1 MSEAL
6 FGISQEMKDI
16 LNKTLKK
23 FLPDFYAANHVK
35 TFENYIMSF
44 IDFLIKKNFC
54 DKYEEYEI
62 IKIINNEFYFQ
73 NDKDIIRAFYIIS
86 QDFKYFYVFK
96 DLYTE
101 AATPFAKEI
110 SIAYGNAAI
119 EEKILFSFA
128 VFVYFTLEKIS
139 AVRSFNMKI
148 DEADHFAAYNKLIS
162 FSNQPIIIIDYSLK
176 FNFNIAVNKHF
187 RIFKEYDREKFFST
201 LLKILFEN
209 YDDSTIS
216 FEKRIIFNEKKIK
229 LNFEIN
235 RDRNKK
241 LKFVLIKYLNCE
253 QEEIIESPK
262 AKIGMRLLDV
272 YENLDFFFLLI
283 DENRRTILANKVARK
298 YFSIEEDNYF
308 YKDITELAKE
318 NKEIILEF
326 VSKIDSFKSKET
338 DFKIIKKKDAFIVIH
353 RIVENVKYF
362 VFIKANFFSFAGRTI
377 QFLLKKDEQKTK
389 IQEIHHRVKNNLQI
403 VSSILSLQAQKNIS
417 EETRKILFDARQR
430 IRTVAAIHETLIEA
444 DEFDFEQI
452 ESYFNRLKSMILDA
466 YQDQSTAK
474 IDIDI
479 FIDKNLIFNIRKIMP
494 LGMLFTEMST
504 NAVKYAF
511 KGRNEGRIVFE
522 LKKLSDDVCKFLF
535 KDNGVGFSEEKII
548 NNSNSLGMELI
559 LALSKQLGGELSIDG
574 SDGLK
579 YEFEFKLN
587 DK

>member
-1 MSEAL
+1 MIQAL

-23 FLPDFYAANHVK
+23 FLLDYHAANHVK
-35 TFENYIMSF
+35 TFEKYIMSF
-44 IDFLIKKNFC
+44 IDFLIKNNFC
-54 DKYEEYEI
+54 DKYEEKEMV
-62 IKIINNEFYFQ
+62 KIINDKFNFP
-73 NDKDIIRAFYIIS
+73 NDKEIIRAFYIIS

-96 DLYTE
+96 DLYTD
-101 AATPFAKEI
+101 AAISFAKEI
-110 SIAYGNAAI
+110 STAYGNPAI
-119 EEKILFSFA
+119 VEKILFSFA
-128 VFVYFTLEKIS
+128 VFIYFSLEKIS
-139 AVRSFNMKI
+139 AVRSFNVKI

-162 FSNQPIIIIDYSLK
+162 FSNQPIIIIDYSLN
-176 FNFNIAVNKHF
+176 FYFNIAVNKNF
-187 RIFKEYDREKFFST
+187 RIFKEYDREIFFST

-209 YDDSTIS
+209 YDDCTIS
-216 FEKRIIFNEKKIK
+216 FEKGIILNEKKIK

-241 LKFVLIKYLNCE
+241 LKFVLIKFLHCE
-253 QEEIIESPK
+253 QEEIIENPK
-262 AKIGMRLLDV
+262 VKIGMRLLDV

-283 DENRRTILANKVARK
+283 DENRRTILANKFARK

-308 YKDITELAKE
+308 YKDITELVKG

-326 VSKIDSFKSKET
+326 VSKIDSFKSKGT
-338 DFKIIKKKDAFIVIH
+338 DFKIIKKKDAFIIIH

-362 VFIKANFFSFAGRTI
+362 VLIKANFFSFAGRTI
-377 QFLLKKDEQKTK
+377 QFLLKKEDQKTK

-417 EETRKILFDARQR
+417 EDTRKILIDARQR
-430 IRTVAAIHETLIEA
+430 IRTIAAIHETLIEA
-444 DEFDFEQI
+444 EEFDFEQI

-474 IDIDI
+474 IDLDI
-479 FIDKNLIFNIRKIMP
+479 FIDKNLIFNIRKILP

-511 KGRNEGRIVFE
+511 KGRKEGKIVFE
-522 LKKLSDDVCKFLF
+522 LKKLPDDRCKFLF
-535 KDNGVGFSEEKII
+535 KDDGIGFSEENIRK
-548 NNSNSLGMELI
+548 NSNSLGMELI
-559 LALSKQLGGELSIDG
+559 LALSKQLGGDLVIDR

-587 DK
+587 D